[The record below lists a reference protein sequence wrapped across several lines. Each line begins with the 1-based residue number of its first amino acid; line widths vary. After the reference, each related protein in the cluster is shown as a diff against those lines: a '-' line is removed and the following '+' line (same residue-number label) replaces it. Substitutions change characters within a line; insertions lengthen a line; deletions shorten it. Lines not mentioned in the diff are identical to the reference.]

1 MIFEISLGDMQFKAG
16 CREIRL
22 SYHIF
27 HSRATTLWKSI
38 DRLWC
43 LIITVGLIYFRNYND
58 WTIQNSCC
66 CCDSVDATG
75 FIPKGNTVKIKHLF
89 NRVTNALKEIG
100 LEKMSN

>member
-1 MIFEISLGDMQFKAG
+1 MQFKAG

-27 HSRATTLWKSI
+27 HSCATTLWKSI

-75 FIPKGNTVKIKHLF
+75 FIAKGNTVKIKH
-89 NRVTNALKEIG
+89 RRT
-100 LEKMSN
+100 